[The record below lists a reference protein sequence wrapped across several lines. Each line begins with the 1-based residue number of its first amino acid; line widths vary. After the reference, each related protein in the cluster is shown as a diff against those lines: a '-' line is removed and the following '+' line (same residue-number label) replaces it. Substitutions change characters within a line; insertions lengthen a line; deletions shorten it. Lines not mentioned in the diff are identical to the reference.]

1 VVGYVGSTS
10 NILISK
16 LASWV
21 DTFSFP
27 FVILVEGITALE
39 EDALAVEM
47 DAYCCIGTGT
57 GSFC

>member
-1 VVGYVGSTS
+1 VAGYVGSTS

-39 EDALAVEM
+39 EDA
-47 DAYCCIGTGT
+47 YCCIGTGT